1 MKCFK
6 RGEKGFT
13 LVELLIVVAILGI
26 LAAVVIPNVVGL
38 LGRGGKQAYATD
50 LNTIQLGA
58 AAFYSDIHTGW
69 LDNPFDNSA
78 PDGDDTA
85 GGGTANVADFMND
98 SWGAWW
104 AGNVTEDENGFIMPG
119 HYYPTAIAKV
129 QNHWLTIDVSQM
141 DPAQPN
147 NPRIVSDAL
156 TPATGATDTEIQAH
170 AIWMGLLINAADSYT
185 APGGNG
191 TSERYLVSPLLG
203 ESDLYLNDYPASAN
217 TNPLMNGDPDPLST
231 KSGGYTW
238 IVGKNGAVYGAYQ
251 KNTNEWYAGFSGS
264 YP

>member
-1 MKCFK
+1 MKCFT

-69 LDNPFDNSA
+69 VDP
-78 PDGDDTA
+78 PMGTGDDVA
-85 GGGTANVADFMND
+85 GGSPGVTTTYDNNH
-98 SWGAWW
+98 WGDTR
-104 AGNVTEDENGFIMPG
+104 AGNVTDDPTGYIMPG
-119 HYYPTAIAKV
+119 HYYPTEIAKV

-141 DPAQPN
+141 DPEQAN
-147 NPRIVSDAL
+147 NPLIVSDVASHTAAL
-156 TPATGATDTEIQAH
+156 DEEIQAH
-170 AIWMGLLINAADSYT
+170 AIWMGQLINAAASST
-185 APGGNG
+185 VNGGNG
-191 TSERYLVSPLLG
+191 TVERYLVSPLNG

-217 TNPLMNGDPDPLST
+217 TNPAMNGDPDPNST

-251 KNTNEWYAGFSGS
+251 KATDEWYAGFSGS

>member
-58 AAFYSDIHTGW
+58 AAFYSDVHTGW
-69 LDNPFDNSA
+69 WDVGSDDNTNPVTFATNFDDNVW
-78 PDGDDTA
+78 GDNNA
-85 GGGTANVADFMND
+85 GKVGF
-98 SWGAWW
+98 
-104 AGNVTEDENGFIMPG
+104 EDIIPG

-129 QNHWLTIDVSQM
+129 ANHYLTIDPTRTDPKETNNPMVVNGNTTTL
-141 DPAQPN
+141 DPA
-147 NPRIVSDAL
+147 VS
-156 TPATGATDTEIQAH
+156 TDIEAS
-170 AIWMGLLINAADSYT
+170 AIWMGLLINAAGDGNVT
-185 APGGNG
+185 AGG
-191 TSERYLVSPLLG
+191 TSNRYTISPLIG
-203 ESDLYLNDYPASAN
+203 ESDLYLNDYPVSAN
-217 TNPLMNGDPDPLST
+217 TGALFNGDPDPSST

-238 IVGKNGAVYGAYQ
+238 IVGKNGAVYGVYQ
-251 KNTNEWYAGFSGS
+251 AADLNWYSGFSGS